1 MGCRGLWNLHIHGK
15 WYRSYHPRALISHP
29 DDKRIWRTVKEV
41 LDKPF
46 DLKGW
51 VLSPCPSPIHSNLDY
66 VYTIDHVAGVF
77 IISLWGEP
85 DGILVPTAIR
95 IDLAR
100 FHEDDFSLSI
110 NHPLP
115 RPEYLVGDGTSVV
128 HGSHYEPLDSEMLT
142 FDFGIPTPMN
152 ELQELLFTDF
162 VFLWRFYI
170 DDPLTWR
177 CSSPVFKLLCIALL
191 RLAAWDLEVS
201 PNSDLGHVELPIS
214 FSSVPSWRYPK
225 ADIYWFH
232 GYLIVLH
239 EDIGSKAMISGA
251 IMKAKSYIDNLE
263 YECNDVHLILISP
276 FQVAFVEL
284 LQGTIMTSKSLAL
297 LTNASA
303 NQCSPGFRALVRVLT
318 SDRRIKYHAYR
329 ETWEYNIPPE
339 MLQRLLYALEPRDAV
354 AFSQA
359 SFVAEECYYASIP
372 QIKDIVVQT
381 FKSSIPC
388 CGKRGDLE
396 EQGICCSKC
405 HSWQHLGCVGLGN
418 QPLDSNYVCFDCYK
432 NRTCTTLKPGRIN
445 RTSCRRRREGH
456 PVKVGCAEQLLQL
469 RLLKPSHLRPE
480 LRLVRNLRPI
490 PPCLIDHTILF
501 NGAFSGL
508 AYGLENTT

>member
-15 WYRSYHPRALISHP
+15 WYRSYHPRAQISHP
-29 DDKRIWRTVKEV
+29 DDKRTLRRVREV
-41 LDKPF
+41 LDKPT

-66 VYTIDHVAGVF
+66 VYTIDLDAG
-77 IISLWGEP
+77 P
-85 DGILVPTAIR
+85 DGTLVPTAIR

-100 FHEDDFSLSI
+100 FHEEYFSILI

-115 RPEYLVGDGTSVV
+115 RPAVADGSQ
-128 HGSHYEPLDSEMLT
+128 YEPLGSETLT

-162 VFLWRFYI
+162 VFHWRFHI

-177 CSSPVFKLLCIALL
+177 YSSTVFKLLCIALL
-191 RLAAWDLEVS
+191 RLAAWDF
-201 PNSDLGHVELPIS
+201 ELPIS
-214 FSSVPSWRYPK
+214 FSSIPSWRHPE

-239 EDIGSKAMISGA
+239 EDIRSEAMISGA
-251 IMKAKSYIDNLE
+251 ILKAKSYINNLE
-263 YECNDVHLILISP
+263 YECNEVHLILMSP
-276 FQVAFVEL
+276 FHVAFVKL
-284 LQGTIMTSKSLAL
+284 LHGTVMASKSLAL
-297 LTNASA
+297 LTNVSA

-318 SDRRIKYHAYR
+318 SDCRIKSRAYR
-329 ETWEYNIPPE
+329 ETWKYDIPPE
-339 MLQRLLYALEPRDAV
+339 ILQRLLYASEPRDAV

-359 SFVAEECYYASIP
+359 SFVAEQCYYASIP

-388 CGKRGDLE
+388 CGKPGGLKE
-396 EQGICCSKC
+396 EGVCCSKC
-405 HSWQHLGCVGLGN
+405 YSWQHIGCVRLKN
-418 QPLDSNYVCFDCYK
+418 QPLDSNYVCLNCYES
-432 NRTCTTLKPGRIN
+432 RTCTVLDPGRIN

-456 PVKVGCAEQLLQL
+456 PVKVGCSEQSLQL

-480 LRLVRNLRPI
+480 SWLVGNLWPVL
-490 PPCLIDHTILF
+490 PCLIGYTILF

-508 AYGLENTT
+508 AYGLENKT